1 MNCTPDYLVT
11 DEKGLCQTAFD
22 RGSLVKLSDLVHS
35 LTPPA
40 TPDNKAPPEWEE
52 DEPESLCCLRE
63 AAHTTIAVLPLAD
76 NDIRRDVTDGQRLLP
91 PLASALTTDI
101 PACDTPRVNASGP
114 SHEVSL
120 LHIHHLSIRA

>member
-1 MNCTPDYLVT
+1 MNCIPDYLVT

-22 RGSLVKLSDLVHS
+22 RGSLVKLSDLVHP

-63 AAHTTIAVLPLAD
+63 AAFTTIAVLALAD
-76 NDIRRDVTDGQRLLP
+76 NDIRRDVTDGQRLLS
-91 PLASALTTDI
+91 PLDSALTHRHTGVRYA
-101 PACDTPRVNASGP
+101 ACQCVRARSVAVART
-114 SHEVSL
+114 SL
-120 LHIHHLSIRA
+120 VDSV